1 MTLVIS
7 QTGFD
12 MHCKWRVWLGTWL
25 MLLGAGEVFAQTDY
39 QVQSLT
45 SKPLHKPWTLQQLP
59 DNRWVVTERKG
70 NLVFIDENGQLSRSR
85 VALPDLYFKGQG
97 GLLDIE
103 LAHDFALSNRVLI
116 SYATGYDGANQLE
129 VATAVLEDDHLSQ
142 ITPIVTIKPAKATP
156 VHFAGRLAKLADGT
170 WLVSSGDGFDY
181 REQAQDK
188 SSQLGK
194 ILRFREDGSAPKDNP
209 FTGAPLVYSMGH
221 RNPQGLVVNPQTNQ
235 IISHEHGP
243 AGGDEVNIIKAGTN
257 YGWPVI
263 TNGKDYSGARI
274 SPFEEYPGMA
284 QPQLDWTPSVA
295 PSGMALYTHS
305 MFADLTGQLL
315 VTTLKAQS
323 LLRVNMSAQPP
334 RSERIFATIDQRLRD
349 VAVGKD
355 GAIYVLTDGAK
366 AEILKVTP
374 AGPESD

>member
-1 MTLVIS
+1 
-7 QTGFD
+7 

-25 MLLGAGEVFAQTDY
+25 MLLGTGEVFAQIDY

-45 SKPLHKPWTLQQLP
+45 SKPLHKPWTLLQLP
-59 DNRWVVTERKG
+59 DRRWVVTERKG
-70 NLVFIDENGQLSRSR
+70 NLVVIDENGQLSRSK
-85 VALPDLYFKGQG
+85 VALPGLYFKGQG
-97 GLLDIE
+97 GLLDIA

-116 SYATGYDGANQLE
+116 TYATGNDAANQLV
-129 VATAVLEDDHLSQ
+129 VATAVLDDDSLSQ
-142 ITPIVTIKPAKATP
+142 ITPIVTVQPAKATP

-209 FTGAPLVYSMGH
+209 FAEAPLVYSLGH
-221 RNPQGLVVNPQTNQ
+221 RNPQGLVVDPQTKQ

-243 AGGDEVNIIKAGTN
+243 AGGDEVNIIEAGTN

-284 QPQLDWTPSVA
+284 QPRLDWTPSVA
-295 PSGMALYTHS
+295 PSGMALYRHS
-305 MFADLTGQLL
+305 KFADLTGQLL
-315 VTTLKAQS
+315 VTTLKAQA

-374 AGPESD
+374 AGPASASE

>member
-1 MTLVIS
+1 
-7 QTGFD
+7 

-25 MLLGAGEVFAQTDY
+25 MLLGTGELFAQADY

-70 NLVFIDENGQLSRSR
+70 NLVFIDENGQLSRSK
-85 VALPDLYFKGQG
+85 VELPGLYFKGQG
-97 GLLDIE
+97 GLLDLA

-116 SYATGYDGANQLE
+116 SYATGNDGANQLV
-129 VATAVLEDDHLSQ
+129 VATAVLENDSLNQ
-142 ITPIVTIKPAKATP
+142 ITPIVTVKPAKATP
-156 VHFAGRLAKLADGT
+156 VHFAGRLAKLPDGT

-181 REQAQDK
+181 REQAQVK

-194 ILRFREDGSAPKDNP
+194 ILRFREDGSVPKDNP
-209 FTGAPLVYSMGH
+209 FADAPYVFSIGH
-221 RNPQGLVVNPQTNQ
+221 RNTQGLLVHPDSGA

-243 AGGDEVNIIKAGTN
+243 AGGDEINIIEAGNN

-274 SPFEEYPGMA
+274 SPYEDYPGMEH
-284 QPQLDWTPSVA
+284 PLLDWTPSVA
-295 PSGMALYTHS
+295 PSGMALYNHDL
-305 MFADLTGQLL
+305 FAALSGQLL
-315 VTTLKAQS
+315 VTTLKEKA
-323 LLRVNMSAQPP
+323 LLRVNIDVDPA
-334 RSERIFATIDQRLRD
+334 RSERIFTKIDQRLRD

-366 AEILKVTP
+366 AEVLRVTP
-374 AGPESD
+374 AQTAPQ